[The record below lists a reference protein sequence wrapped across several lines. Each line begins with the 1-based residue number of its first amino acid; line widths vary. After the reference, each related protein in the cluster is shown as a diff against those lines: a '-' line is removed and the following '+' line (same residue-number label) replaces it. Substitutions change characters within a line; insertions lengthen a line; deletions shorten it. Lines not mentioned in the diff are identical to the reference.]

1 MDETPPKEA
10 PKEAPKDPA
19 KEASARAFFEGLFDA
34 VLDEI
39 ERNPDF
45 AERLA
50 QRLSRGLDRDVQL
63 VVKNRKRRLDAPP
76 PELEALDIVAIL
88 ESEGQFALRERL
100 GAFTNAEL
108 AALIKARSLSSEPV
122 SKLNK
127 SQLANILVRAAKAG
141 E

>member
-1 MDETPPKEA
+1 M
-10 PKEAPKDPA
+10 
-19 KEASARAFFEGLFDA
+19 L
-34 VLDEI
+34 LDEI

-50 QRLSRGLDRDVQL
+50 AKLSRGMGGEVQL

-76 PELEALDIVAIL
+76 AELEALDLAAAL
-88 ESEGQFALRERL
+88 EEEGQFGLREKL
-100 GAFTNAEL
+100 TAFRNAEL
-108 AALIKARSLSSEPV
+108 AALIKARNLTSEPV

-141 E
+141 EV